1 MATDHYVSNCESREE
16 DFYFFQL
23 ENSVQRNSSWKKK
36 IEEKWQSNGGWIRI
50 GISIG
55 RFNRTS
61 IELQYTAHD
70 IIYSQSNS
78 SSWPLFEYFL

>member
-1 MATDHYVSNCESREE
+1 MYQIVREE

-23 ENSVQRNSSWKKK
+23 ENSVQRNSSLKKK
-36 IEEKWQSNGGWIRI
+36 NIEEKWQSNGGWIRI